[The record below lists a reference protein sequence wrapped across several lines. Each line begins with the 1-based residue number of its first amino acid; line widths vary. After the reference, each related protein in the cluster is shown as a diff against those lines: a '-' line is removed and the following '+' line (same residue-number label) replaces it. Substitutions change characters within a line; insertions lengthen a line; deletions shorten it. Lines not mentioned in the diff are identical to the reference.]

1 MLIWN
6 KASEGIIKP
15 SYYFQNWPAE
25 NPTKRKSFL
34 GRLLSYA
41 IRQPTPEPL
50 KLHASLLDVSYW
62 HKTDIDAD
70 VEHVRF
76 WKASGHALT
85 KAFLC
90 RGGPYDLT
98 SVKALKLSRPHLSL
112 PTFP

>member
-1 MLIWN
+1 MSGCMASARDRRRSIGQRYHAKAMPHAMRLNAMLIWN

-62 HKTDIDAD
+62 RKTDIDAD

-76 WKASGHALT
+76 WG
-85 KAFLC
+85 
-90 RGGPYDLT
+90 
-98 SVKALKLSRPHLSL
+98 
-112 PTFP
+112 